1 MTPVKARGPKGGESP
16 PGFSVHTEQPF
27 MSLDAEAS
35 MAVISLLFLAVMYVV
50 HHPLLVSDRMDLDTL
65 ARSRQL
71 EKRMSEEMRQL
82 ETEFEERK
90 RAAEQ
95 KQKAENFWRGD
106 TSDDHLVLGKKDMG
120 WPFRADSQEGPL
132 SWMLGNAWNAGLF
145 CLFLIFELLRQNMQH
160 EPAFES
166 SSEEEEEEEV
176 RIVPVTSYNWL
187 TDFPSQEALESFY
200 KHYVQNAI
208 RDLPSTCEFVESFVD
223 DLIEAC
229 RVLSRRE
236 AHPQL
241 EDCLGIGAA
250 FEKWGTLHETH
261 TFDVLVPIVPP
272 QGTMFVLEMRDPALG
287 HRCGSVLVESEC
299 VCKREKLL
307 GDVLCLVH
315 HHRDHSAGLGKCGS
329 SIKAALCSGSH
340 LDVCKTVQ
348 WFRNMVGNAWA
359 LVAHKYDF
367 KLSLPPSTTSCKLR
381 LDYRSGRVLSMHL
394 VLGVQREDTLVYLVS
409 QAPDQDQLTSVD
421 WPESFAACEH
431 LFLKLVGRF
440 APENTCH
447 LKCLQII
454 LSLQDHRSLP
464 PGASRPILTCYHFK
478 TALMHLLLRLPLTDW
493 QHNMLSQRLQDILW
507 FLGRGLQQRSLHH
520 FLIGNSFLPL
530 TIPIPKTFRNA
541 EPVNLFQHLV
551 LNPVAHSQ
559 AVEEFHNLLTQVK
572 TLPCAPLAGAS

>member
-1 MTPVKARGPKGGESP
+1 
-16 PGFSVHTEQPF
+16 
-27 MSLDAEAS
+27 

-50 HHPLLVSDRMDLDTL
+50 HHPLMVSDRMDLDTL

-71 EKRMSEEMRQL
+71 EKRMSEEMRHL
-82 ETEFEERK
+82 VTEFEERK

-95 KQKAENFWRGD
+95 KQRAENFWRGD
-106 TSDDHLVLGKKDMG
+106 TSSDQLVLGKKDR
-120 WPFRADSQEGPL
+120 WPFQAEGKEGPL
-132 SWMLGNAWNAGLF
+132 GWMLGNLWNVGLF

-160 EPAFES
+160 EPGFES
-166 SSEEEEEEEV
+166 SSDDEEEEV

-208 RDLPSTCEFVESFVD
+208 RDLPCTCEFVESFVD

-229 RVLSRRE
+229 RVLTRQE

-250 FEKWGTLHETH
+250 FEKWGTLHETRK
-261 TFDVLVPIVPP
+261 FDILVPIVPP
-272 QGTMFVLEMRDPALG
+272 QGMTFILEMRDPALG
-287 HRCGSVLVESEC
+287 HRCGCVRLESEC
-299 VCKREKLL
+299 MCKREKVL

-315 HHRDHSAGLGKCGS
+315 HHKDHPLALGKSAS
-329 SIKAALCSGSH
+329 SIKAAFCTGFH
-340 LDVCKTVQ
+340 LDVRKTVQ
-348 WFRNMVGNAWA
+348 WFRNMLGNAWA

-367 KLSLPPSTTSCKLR
+367 KLSLPPSSTSCKLR
-381 LDYRSGRVLSMHL
+381 LDYRSGRFLLINL

-409 QAPDQDQLTSVD
+409 QASEQEQLTSVD
-421 WPESFAACEH
+421 WPESVAACEH

-454 LSLQDHRSLP
+454 LSLWDHQSLP
-464 PGASRPILTCYHFK
+464 TGASCPILTSYHFK
-478 TALMHLLLRLPLTDW
+478 TALMHLLLRLPLADW
-493 QHNMLSQRLQDILW
+493 QHNKLSQRLQDLLW
-507 FLGRGLQQRSLHH
+507 FLGRGIQQRSLQH
-520 FLIGNSFLPL
+520 FLIGNTFLPL
-530 TIPIPKTFRNA
+530 TIPIPKSFRDA

-572 TLPCAPLAGAS
+572 TLPCAPLVGAL

>member
-1 MTPVKARGPKGGESP
+1 
-16 PGFSVHTEQPF
+16 
-27 MSLDAEAS
+27 

-50 HHPLLVSDRMDLDTL
+50 HHPLMVSDRMDLDTL

-82 ETEFEERK
+82 EIEFEERR

-95 KQKAENFWRGD
+95 KQKAESFWRGD
-106 TSDDHLVLGKKDMG
+106 TSSDQLVLGKKDMG
-120 WPFRADSQEGPL
+120 WPFQASDQDGGPL
-132 SWMLGNAWNAGLF
+132 GWMLGNLWNAGLF

-160 EPAFES
+160 EPAFDS
-166 SSEEEEEEEV
+166 SSEEEEEEI
-176 RIVPVTSYNWL
+176 RIVPVTSHTWL
-187 TDFPSQEALESFY
+187 SNFPSQEALESFY
-200 KHYVQNAI
+200 KHYIQNAI
-208 RDLPSTCEFVESFVD
+208 RDLPCTCEFVESFVD

-229 RVLSRRE
+229 RVLSRQE

-261 TFDVLVPIVPP
+261 KFDVLVPIVPP

-287 HRCGSVLVESEC
+287 RRCGC
-299 VCKREKLL
+299 VRVDSKCMCKHEKLL

-315 HHRDHSAGLGKCGS
+315 HHRDHSTILSKCTS
-329 SIKAALCSGSH
+329 SLKAALCTGSH

-359 LVAHKYDF
+359 LVAHKYNF
-367 KLSLPPSTTSCKLR
+367 KLTLPPSTTSCKLR
-381 LDYRSGRVLSMHL
+381 LDYRSGRFLSISL

-409 QAPDQDQLTSVD
+409 QAPEREQLTSVD

-454 LSLQDHRSLP
+454 LSLQDHQMLP
-464 PGASRPILTCYHFK
+464 PGASRPILTSYHFK
-478 TALMHLLLRLPLTDW
+478 TALMHLLLRLPLTEW
-493 QHNMLSQRLQDILW
+493 QHSMLSQRLQDLLW
-507 FLGRGLQQRSLHH
+507 FLGQGLQQRSLHH
-520 FLIGNSFLPL
+520 FLIGNTFLPL

-559 AVEEFHNLLTQVK
+559 AMEEFHNLLAQVK
-572 TLPCAPLAGAS
+572 TLPCSSQPGEL

>member
-1 MTPVKARGPKGGESP
+1 
-16 PGFSVHTEQPF
+16 
-27 MSLDAEAS
+27 
-35 MAVISLLFLAVMYVV
+35 MAVISLMFLAVMYVV
-50 HHPLLVSDRMDLDTL
+50 HHPLMVSDRMDLDTL

-82 ETEFEERK
+82 EMEFEERS

-95 KQKAENFWRGD
+95 KQKVENFWRGD
-106 TSDDHLVLGKKDMG
+106 TSSDQLVLGKKDMG
-120 WPFRADSQEGPL
+120 WPFQAGGQDGGPL
-132 SWMLGNAWNAGLF
+132 GWILGNLWNAGLF
-145 CLFLIFELLRQNMQH
+145 CLFLIFELLRQSMQH

-166 SSEEEEEEEV
+166 SSEEEEEEIRV
-176 RIVPVTSYNWL
+176 VPVSSYTRL
-187 TDFPSQEALESFY
+187 SDFPSQEALEAFY
-200 KHYVQNAI
+200 KHYIQNAI
-208 RDLPSTCEFVESFVD
+208 RDLPCTCEFVESFVD

-241 EDCLGIGAA
+241 EDCLGFGAA
-250 FEKWGTLHETH
+250 FEKWGTLHETQN
-261 TFDVLVPIVPP
+261 FDVLVPIVPP
-272 QGTMFVLEMRDPALG
+272 QGTMFILEMRDPALG
-287 HRCGSVLVESEC
+287 RRCGCVKVDSEC
-299 VCKREKLL
+299 MCKHEKLL

-315 HHRDHSAGLGKCGS
+315 HRDHSAMLSKCTS
-329 SIKAALCSGSH
+329 SIKAALCTSSH

-348 WFRNMVGNAWA
+348 WFRNMVSNAWA

-367 KLSLPPSTTSCKLR
+367 KLTFPPSTTSCKLR
-381 LDYRSGRVLSMHL
+381 LGYRSGRSLSISL

-409 QAPDQDQLTSVD
+409 QAPEQEQLTSVD

-447 LKCLQII
+447 LKCLQIV
-454 LSLQDHRSLP
+454 LSLQDHQILP
-464 PGASRPILTCYHFK
+464 PGASRPILTSYHFK

-493 QHNMLSQRLQDILW
+493 QHSMLSLRLQDLLW

-520 FLIGNSFLPL
+520 FLIGNTYLPL
-530 TIPIPKTFRNA
+530 TIPIPKAFRNA

-559 AVEEFHNLLTQVK
+559 AVEEFHNLLAQVK
-572 TLPCAPLAGAS
+572 TLPCSPEIGRAHV

>member
-1 MTPVKARGPKGGESP
+1 
-16 PGFSVHTEQPF
+16 
-27 MSLDAEAS
+27 

-50 HHPLLVSDRMDLDTL
+50 HHPLMVSDRMDLDTL

-82 ETEFEERK
+82 EMEFEER
-90 RAAEQ
+90 RRDAEQ
-95 KQKAENFWRGD
+95 KQKAEKFWRGD
-106 TSDDHLVLGKKDMG
+106 HDEEELVLGKKDMG
-120 WPFRADSQEGPL
+120 WLFQANRPGPL
-132 SWMLGNAWNAGLF
+132 GWMLGNLWNAGLF
-145 CLFLIFELLRQNMQH
+145 CLFLIFELVRQNMQH
-160 EPAFES
+160 EPAYDS
-166 SSEEEEEEEV
+166 SSDEEEEEV
-176 RIVPVTSYNWL
+176 RLVPVTSSNWL
-187 TDFPSQEALESFY
+187 AGFPSRDTLESFY
-200 KHYVQNAI
+200 KHRVQNAI
-208 RDLPSTCEFVESFVD
+208 RDLPCTCEFVESFVD

-229 RVLSRRE
+229 RVVGRRE

-250 FEKWGTLHETH
+250 FEKWGTVHETQA
-261 TFDVLVPIVPP
+261 FDILVPIAPP
-272 QGTMFVLEMRDPALG
+272 QGTVFVLEMRDPALG

-299 VCKREKLL
+299 ACKHEKLL

-315 HHRDHSAGLGKCGS
+315 HHHREHPAHSGMCS
-329 SIKAALCSGSH
+329 SATKAALCTASY
-340 LDVCKTVQ
+340 LDVYKTVQ
-348 WFRNMVGNAWA
+348 WFQKLLSNAWA

-367 KLSLPPSTTSCKLR
+367 KLSLPLSTTACNLR
-381 LDYRSGRVLSMHL
+381 LDYRSGRSLSIRL
-394 VLGVQREDTLVYLVS
+394 ILGVQREDTLVYLVS
-409 QAPDQDQLTSVD
+409 QAADQEQLTSVD

-454 LSLQDHRSLP
+454 LSLRDTKDLP
-464 PGASRPILTCYHFK
+464 PGSSPPILTSYHFK

-493 QHNMLSQRLQDILW
+493 QPDMISQRLQDILW

-520 FLIGNSFLPL
+520 FLIGNNFLPL

-551 LNPVAHSQ
+551 LNPMAHSQ
-559 AVEEFHNLLTQVK
+559 AVEEFHSLLTQVK
-572 TLPCAPLAGAS
+572 TLPCAHLAEGI

>member
-1 MTPVKARGPKGGESP
+1 MNSMQRP
-16 PGFSVHTEQPF
+16 P
-27 MSLDAEAS
+27 

-50 HHPLLVSDRMDLDTL
+50 HHPLMVSDRMDLDTL

-82 ETEFEERK
+82 ELEFEERK
-90 RAAEQ
+90 RAAEEQ
-95 KQKAENFWRGD
+95 QKAENFWRGD
-106 TSDDHLVLGKKDMG
+106 TSSDHSDD
-120 WPFRADSQEGPL
+120 ET
-132 SWMLGNAWNAGLF
+132 
-145 CLFLIFELLRQNMQH
+145 
-160 EPAFES
+160 
-166 SSEEEEEEEV
+166 EEV
-176 RIVPVTSYNWL
+176 RVVPVTSYNWF
-187 TDFPSQEALESFY
+187 TDFPPREVLESFH
-200 KHYVQNAI
+200 KHHIQNI
-208 RDLPSTCEFVESFVD
+208 TRDLPCTCEFVESFVD
-223 DLIEAC
+223 DLIKASQ
-229 RVLSRRE
+229 VLSRRE

-250 FEKWGTLHETH
+250 FEKWGTLHETQK
-261 TFDVLVPIVPP
+261 FDILVPIVPP
-272 QGTMFVLEMRDPALG
+272 QGTMFALEMRDLALG
-287 HRCGSVLVESEC
+287 RRCGRVRVESEC

-315 HHRDHSAGLGKCGS
+315 HHRDHSALLGKCNS
-329 SIKAALCSGSH
+329 SIKAALCTGSY

-381 LDYRSGRVLSMHL
+381 LDYRSGRFLSIRL
-394 VLGVQREDTLVYLVS
+394 VLGVQQEDTLVYLVS
-409 QAPDQDQLTSVD
+409 QAPDQEQLTSVD

-454 LSLQDHRSLP
+454 LSLRDLQSLP
-464 PGASRPILTCYHFK
+464 QGASHPILTSYHFK
-478 TALMHLLLRLPLTDW
+478 TALMHLLLQLPLTDW
-493 QHNMLSQRLQDILW
+493 RHGMLSQRLQDILW
-507 FLGRGLQQRSLHH
+507 FLGQGLQRRSLHH
-520 FLIGNSFLPL
+520 FLIGNTFLPL

-551 LNPVAHSQ
+551 LNPMAHSQ

-572 TLPCAPLAGAS
+572 ALPCASLAGTH

>member
-1 MTPVKARGPKGGESP
+1 
-16 PGFSVHTEQPF
+16 
-27 MSLDAEAS
+27 

-50 HHPLLVSDRMDLDTL
+50 HHPLFVSDRMDLDTL

-71 EKRMSEEMRQL
+71 EKRLSEEMRQL

-106 TSDDHLVLGKKDMG
+106 TSDDLVLGKKDMG
-120 WPFRADSQEGPL
+120 WPFRADGQEGPL
-132 SWMLGNAWNAGLF
+132 GWLLGNAWNAGLF

-160 EPAFES
+160 EPAFDS

-187 TDFPSQEALESFY
+187 ADFPSQEALESFY

-241 EDCLGIGAA
+241 EDCLGTGAA

-272 QGTMFVLEMRDPALG
+272 QGTMFVLEMRNSVLG

-299 VCKREKLL
+299 MCKREKLL

-315 HHRDHSAGLGKCGS
+315 HHRDPTGVGSKCGS
-329 SIKAALCSGSH
+329 SIKAALCTGSQ

-381 LDYRSGRVLSMHL
+381 LDYRSGRFLSIQL
-394 VLGVQREDTLVYLVS
+394 LLGVQREDTLVYLVS
-409 QAPDQDQLTSVD
+409 QAADQEQLSSVD

-464 PGASRPILTCYHFK
+464 PGASHPILTSYHFK

-572 TLPCAPLAGAS
+572 TLPCAPLAGAL

>member
-1 MTPVKARGPKGGESP
+1 MP
-16 PGFSVHTEQPF
+16 
-27 MSLDAEAS
+27 LDAEAS

-50 HHPLLVSDRMDLDTL
+50 HHPLMVSDRMDLDTL

-82 ETEFEERK
+82 EMEFEERK
-90 RAAEQ
+90 QAAER

-106 TSDDHLVLGKKDMG
+106 TSSDQLVLGKKDMG
-120 WPFRADSQEGPL
+120 WPFQAEGQEGPL
-132 SWMLGNAWNAGLF
+132 GWMFGNLWNAGLF

-160 EPAFES
+160 EPAFDS
-166 SSEEEEEEEV
+166 SSDEEEEEV

-208 RDLPSTCEFVESFVD
+208 RDLPCTCEFVESFVD

-250 FEKWGTLHETH
+250 FEKWGTLNKTQK
-261 TFDVLVPIVPP
+261 FDILVPIVPP
-272 QGTMFVLEMRDPALG
+272 QGTMFVLEMKDPALG
-287 HRCGSVLVESEC
+287 RRCGCVRVESEC
-299 VCKREKLL
+299 MCKREKLL

-315 HHRDHSAGLGKCGS
+315 HHRDHSVVLGKCTS
-329 SIKAALCSGSH
+329 SIKSALCTGIH
-340 LDVCKTVQ
+340 LDVGKTMQ
-348 WFRNMVGNAWA
+348 WFRNMVSNAWA

-381 LDYRSGRVLSMHL
+381 LDYRSGRFLLISL

-409 QAPDQDQLTSVD
+409 QAPEQEQLTSVD

-454 LSLQDHRSLP
+454 SSLQNHQSLP
-464 PGASRPILTCYHFK
+464 PGASHPILTSYHFK

-493 QHNMLSQRLQDILW
+493 QHNMLSHRLQDLLW
-507 FLGRGLQQRSLHH
+507 FLGRGLQQRSLNH
-520 FLIGNSFLPL
+520 FLIGNTFLPL

-541 EPVNLFQHLV
+541 EPINLFQHLV

-572 TLPCAPLAGAS
+572 TLPCAPLAEAP

>member
-1 MTPVKARGPKGGESP
+1 
-16 PGFSVHTEQPF
+16 
-27 MSLDAEAS
+27 

-82 ETEFEERK
+82 ELEFEERK
-90 RAAEQ
+90 QAAEQ
-95 KQKAENFWRGD
+95 RQKAENLWRGETSADQLMLGKTD
-106 TSDDHLVLGKKDMG
+106 TGWTVQADDH
-120 WPFRADSQEGPL
+120 SGPL
-132 SWMLGNAWNAGLF
+132 GWMLGNLWNAGLF
-145 CLFLIFELLRQNMQH
+145 CLFLLFELVRQNIQH
-160 EPAFES
+160 EPAFDS
-166 SSEEEEEEEV
+166 SSDDEEAEV
-176 RIVPVTSYNWL
+176 RVVPVTSCSWF
-187 TDFPSQEALESFY
+187 TDFPSGVALDSFY
-200 KHYVQNAI
+200 QHYVYNAN
-208 RDLPSTCEFVESFVD
+208 RDLRSTCEFVESFVD

-229 RVLSRRE
+229 RMLSRRE
-236 AHPQL
+236 AHLQL

-250 FEKWGTLHETH
+250 FEKWGTYQETQK
-261 TFDVLVPIVPP
+261 FDILVPIVPP
-272 QGTMFVLEMRDPALG
+272 QGFIFVLEMRDPALG
-287 HRCGSVLVESEC
+287 RRCGCVLVELEC
-299 VCKREKLL
+299 MCKCEKLL

-315 HHRDHSAGLGKCGS
+315 HNSDHLAAAGKWNSFIKGS
-329 SIKAALCSGSH
+329 LCTGSH
-340 LDVCKTVQ
+340 LDVYKTVQ
-348 WFRNMVGNAWA
+348 WFRNLVGNAWA

-367 KLSLPPSTTSCKLR
+367 KLSLPPSATSCELR
-381 LDYRSGRVLSMHL
+381 LDYRSGRFLSVSL

-409 QAPDQDQLTSVD
+409 QAPDQEQLSSVN

-431 LFLKLVGRF
+431 LFLKLIGRF

-454 LSLQDHRSLP
+454 LSLQDLENLP
-464 PGASRPILTCYHFK
+464 HGASCPVLTSYHFK

-520 FLIGNSFLPL
+520 FLIGNTFLPL

-551 LNPVAHSQ
+551 LNPSAHSQ
-559 AVEEFHNLLTQVK
+559 AVEEFHNLLNEVK
-572 TLPCAPLAGAS
+572 SLPSAPLAEAY

>member
-1 MTPVKARGPKGGESP
+1 MNV
-16 PGFSVHTEQPF
+16 
-27 MSLDAEAS
+27 DAEAS

-50 HHPLLVSDRMDLDTL
+50 HHPLMVSDRMDLDTL

-71 EKRMSEEMRQL
+71 EKRMSEEMRLL
-82 ETEFEERK
+82 EMEFEERK

-95 KQKAENFWRGD
+95 RQKAENFWTGD
-106 TSDDHLVLGKKDMG
+106 TSSDQLVLGKKDMG
-120 WPFRADSQEGPL
+120 WPFQANGQEGPL
-132 SWMLGNAWNAGLF
+132 GWMLGNLWNTGLF
-145 CLFLIFELLRQNMQH
+145 CLFLVFELLRQNMQH
-160 EPAFES
+160 EPAFDS
-166 SSEEEEEEEV
+166 SSEEEEEEV
-176 RIVPVTSYNWL
+176 RVIPVTSYNWL
-187 TDFPSQEALESFY
+187 TDFPSQEALDSFY

-208 RDLPSTCEFVESFVD
+208 RDLPCTCEFVESFVD

-229 RVLSRRE
+229 RVLSRQE
-236 AHPQL
+236 ARPQL

-250 FEKWGTLHETH
+250 FEKWGTLHETQK
-261 TFDVLVPIVPP
+261 FDILVPIVPP

-287 HRCGSVLVESEC
+287 HRCGCVLVESEC

-315 HHRDHSAGLGKCGS
+315 HHRDPSAVLGKCSS
-329 SIKAALCSGSH
+329 SIKAALCTGFH

-348 WFRNMVGNAWA
+348 WFRNMMGNAWA

-381 LDYRSGRVLSMHL
+381 LDYRSGRFLSIHL

-409 QAPDQDQLTSVD
+409 QAPDQEQLTSVD
-421 WPESFAACEH
+421 WPESFVACEH

-454 LSLQDHRSLP
+454 LSLWQHQSLP
-464 PGASRPILTCYHFK
+464 HGASRPILTSYHFK

-493 QHNMLSQRLQDILW
+493 AHNMLSQRLQDILW

-520 FLIGNSFLPL
+520 FLIGNTFLPL

-551 LNPVAHSQ
+551 LNPKAHSQ
-559 AVEEFHNLLTQVK
+559 AVEEFQNLLTQVK
-572 TLPCAPLAGAS
+572 TLPRAPLAAAP

>member
-1 MTPVKARGPKGGESP
+1 
-16 PGFSVHTEQPF
+16 
-27 MSLDAEAS
+27 
-35 MAVISLLFLAVMYVV
+35 MAVLSLLFLAVMYVV
-50 HHPLLVSDRMDLDTL
+50 HHPLMVSERMDLDTL

-82 ETEFEERK
+82 EMEFEERK
-90 RAAEQ
+90 RVADQ
-95 KQKAENFWRGD
+95 KQKVENFWRGD
-106 TSDDHLVLGKKDMG
+106 TSSDQLVLGRKDMG
-120 WPFRADSQEGPL
+120 WPFQDEGQEGPL
-132 SWMLGNAWNAGLF
+132 SWMLGNLWNAGLF

-160 EPAFES
+160 EPAFDS
-166 SSEEEEEEEV
+166 SSDEEEEEV
-176 RIVPVTSYNWL
+176 RVVPATSYNWL

-200 KHYVQNAI
+200 KYYVQNAI

-229 RVLSRRE
+229 RALNRQVVSPQE
-236 AHPQL
+236 ARPQL

-250 FEKWGTLHETH
+250 FEKWGTLHETQK
-261 TFDVLVPIVPP
+261 FDILVPIVPP
-272 QGTMFVLEMRDPALG
+272 QGSTFVLEMRDPSLG
-287 HRCGSVLVESEC
+287 RRCGSVLVESEC

-315 HHRDHSAGLGKCGS
+315 HHKDHSPLMGKCNN
-329 SIKAALCSGSH
+329 SIKATLCTGSH

-348 WFRNMVGNAWA
+348 WFRNMVSKAWA

-367 KLSLPPSTTSCKLR
+367 QLSLPPSTTSCKLR
-381 LDYRSGRVLSMHL
+381 LDYRSGRFLSIRL

-409 QAPDQDQLTSVD
+409 RAPDQEQLTSVD
-421 WPESFAACEH
+421 WPESLAACEH

-454 LSLQDHRSLP
+454 LSLQDLQSLP
-464 PGASRPILTCYHFK
+464 QGAACPILTSYHFK
-478 TALMHLLLRLPLTDW
+478 TALMHLLLWLPLTDW
-493 QHNMLSQRLQDILW
+493 QHSMLSQRLQDILW

-520 FLIGNSFLPL
+520 FLIGNNFLPL
-530 TIPIPKTFRNA
+530 TIPIPKKFRNA

-551 LNPVAHSQ
+551 LNPMAHTQ
-559 AVEEFHNLLTQVK
+559 ALEEFHSLLTRVK
-572 TLPCAPLAGAS
+572 ALPCAPLVGAH

>member
-1 MTPVKARGPKGGESP
+1 MPREAQ
-16 PGFSVHTEQPF
+16 SVA
-27 MSLDAEAS
+27 DAETS

-50 HHPLLVSDRMDLDTL
+50 HHPLMVSDRMDLDTL

-71 EKRMSEEMRQL
+71 EKRLSEEMRHL
-82 ETEFEERK
+82 ETEFEERR

-95 KQKAENFWRGD
+95 RQKAENFWRGD
-106 TSDDHLVLGKKDMG
+106 KPSEDELVLGKKDMG
-120 WPFRADSQEGPL
+120 WPFQASGQNGGPL
-132 SWMLGNAWNAGLF
+132 GWMLGNLWNVGLF

-160 EPAFES
+160 EPAFDS
-166 SSEEEEEEEV
+166 SSEEEEEEIRV
-176 RIVPVTSYNWL
+176 VPVNAYTWL
-187 TDFPSQEALESFY
+187 SDFPSQEALESFY
-200 KHYVQNAI
+200 KHYIQNAI
-208 RDLPSTCEFVESFVD
+208 RDLPCTC
-223 DLIEAC
+223 
-229 RVLSRRE
+229 
-236 AHPQL
+236 
-241 EDCLGIGAA
+241 
-250 FEKWGTLHETH
+250 TT
-261 TFDVLVPIVPP
+261 
-272 QGTMFVLEMRDPALG
+272 FVLEMRDAALG
-287 HRCGSVLVESEC
+287 HRCGSVKVDSEC
-299 VCKREKLL
+299 MCKHEKLL

-315 HHRDHSAGLGKCGS
+315 HRRDHSALLNKCTS
-329 SIKAALCSGSH
+329 SIKAALCTGSY

-367 KLSLPPSTTSCKLR
+367 KLTLPPSTTSCKLR
-381 LDYRSGRVLSMHL
+381 LDYRSGRFLSISM

-409 QAPDQDQLTSVD
+409 QAPDREQLTTVD

-454 LSLQDHRSLP
+454 LSLQDHQLLP
-464 PGASRPILTCYHFK
+464 PGASRPILTSYHFK

-493 QHNMLSQRLQDILW
+493 QHSMLSQRLQDLLW

-520 FLIGNSFLPL
+520 FLIGNTFLPL

-559 AVEEFHNLLTQVK
+559 AVEEFHNLLAQVK
-572 TLPCAPLAGAS
+572 TLPSSPVAGGL

>member
-1 MTPVKARGPKGGESP
+1 MKRDT
-16 PGFSVHTEQPF
+16 
-27 MSLDAEAS
+27 EAS

-82 ETEFEERK
+82 EIEFEERK

-95 KQKAENFWRGD
+95 RQKAENFWRGETPGD
-106 TSDDHLVLGKKDMG
+106 QLVLGKKDMG
-120 WPFRADSQEGPL
+120 WPFQADGQEGPL
-132 SWMLGNAWNAGLF
+132 GWMLGNLWNVGLF
-145 CLFLIFELLRQNMQH
+145 CLFLLFELLRQSMQH

-166 SSEEEEEEEV
+166 SSDEEEAEIRV
-176 RIVPVTSYNWL
+176 VPVTSCSWL
-187 TDFPSQEALESFY
+187 TDFPSQEALEFFY
-200 KHYVQNAI
+200 EHNVHSAT
-208 RDLPSTCEFVESFVD
+208 RDLPCTCEFVESFVD

-229 RVLSRRE
+229 RMLSRRE
-236 AHPQL
+236 AHLQL

-250 FEKWGTLHETH
+250 FEKWGTSHETE
-261 TFDVLVPIVPP
+261 TFDILVPIVPP
-272 QGTMFVLEMRDPALG
+272 QGSIFVLEMRDPALG
-287 HRCGSVLVESEC
+287 RRCGCVLVELEC
-299 VCKREKLL
+299 MCKCEKLP

-315 HHRDHSAGLGKCGS
+315 QNKNQPAVPRRSNS
-329 SIKAALCSGSH
+329 SLKASLCTGSH
-340 LDVCKTVQ
+340 LDVHKTVQ
-348 WFRNMVGNAWA
+348 WFRNMMGNAWA

-381 LDYRSGRVLSMHL
+381 LDYRSGRFLSISL

-409 QAPDQDQLTSVD
+409 QAPDQEQLTSVN

-454 LSLQDHRSLP
+454 LSLWELQDLS
-464 PGASRPILTCYHFK
+464 PGASCPVLTSYHFK

-493 QHNMLSQRLQDILW
+493 EPGLLSQRLQDLLW

-520 FLIGNSFLPL
+520 FLIGNTLLPL
-530 TIPIPKTFRNA
+530 TIPIPKTFRDA

-551 LNPVAHSQ
+551 LNPTAHSQ
-559 AVEEFHNLLTQVK
+559 AVEEFHNLLTRVK
-572 TLPCAPLAGAS
+572 TLPCGPLAGTH

>member
-1 MTPVKARGPKGGESP
+1 
-16 PGFSVHTEQPF
+16 
-27 MSLDAEAS
+27 

-50 HHPLLVSDRMDLDTL
+50 HHPLMVSDRMDLDTL

-82 ETEFEERK
+82 EIEFEER
-90 RAAEQ
+90 RRVAEQ

-106 TSDDHLVLGKKDMG
+106 TSSDQLVLGKKDMG
-120 WPFRADSQEGPL
+120 WPFQASDQDGGPL
-132 SWMLGNAWNAGLF
+132 GWMLGNMWNTGLF

-160 EPAFES
+160 EPAFDS
-166 SSEEEEEEEV
+166 SSEEEEEEIRV
-176 RIVPVTSYNWL
+176 VPVTSYTWL
-187 TDFPSQEALESFY
+187 SDFPSQEALESFY
-200 KHYVQNAI
+200 KHYIQSAI
-208 RDLPSTCEFVESFVD
+208 RDLSGTCEFVESFVD

-250 FEKWGTLHETH
+250 FEKWGTLHETQK
-261 TFDVLVPIVPP
+261 FDVLVPIVPP

-287 HRCGSVLVESEC
+287 RRCGSVKVDSEC
-299 VCKREKLL
+299 ICKHEQVL

-315 HHRDHSAGLGKCGS
+315 HHRDHSAISSKCTS
-329 SIKAALCSGSH
+329 SIKAALCTGSH

-348 WFRNMVGNAWA
+348 WFRNMVSNAWA

-367 KLSLPPSTTSCKLR
+367 KLTLPPSTTTTTCKLR
-381 LDYRSGRVLSMHL
+381 LDYRSGRILLISL

-409 QAPDQDQLTSVD
+409 QAPGQEQLTSVD

-447 LKCLQII
+447 LKCLQIV
-454 LSLQDHRSLP
+454 LSLQDHQTLP
-464 PGASRPILTCYHFK
+464 PGASRPVLTSYHFK

-493 QHNMLSQRLQDILW
+493 QHSMLSQRLQDLLW

-520 FLIGNSFLPL
+520 FLIGNTFLPL

-551 LNPVAHSQ
+551 LNPVAHTQ
-559 AVEEFHNLLTQVK
+559 AVEEFHNLLAQVK
-572 TLPCAPLAGAS
+572 TLPCPPLAGGL

>member
-1 MTPVKARGPKGGESP
+1 
-16 PGFSVHTEQPF
+16 
-27 MSLDAEAS
+27 

-50 HHPLLVSDRMDLDTL
+50 HHPLMVSDRMDLDTL

-82 ETEFEERK
+82 ELEFEQRK
-90 RAAEQ
+90 RAAEE

-106 TSDDHLVLGKKDMG
+106 TSSDHSCDRTCSTSRPLIPAAMRRRRRSVACLSPPTTGLPTSPRG
-120 WPFRADSQEGPL
+120 RCWNPFTNTTSRTSPGT
-132 SWMLGNAWNAGLF
+132 
-145 CLFLIFELLRQNMQH
+145 C
-160 EPAFES
+160 PA
-166 SSEEEEEEEV
+166 
-176 RIVPVTSYNWL
+176 P
-187 TDFPSQEALESFY
+187 
-200 KHYVQNAI
+200 
-208 RDLPSTCEFVESFVD
+208 
-223 DLIEAC
+223 
-229 RVLSRRE
+229 
-236 AHPQL
+236 
-241 EDCLGIGAA
+241 
-250 FEKWGTLHETH
+250 
-261 TFDVLVPIVPP
+261 
-272 QGTMFVLEMRDPALG
+272 GTMFVLEMRDLALG
-287 HRCGSVLVESEC
+287 RRCGCVLVESEC

-315 HHRDHSAGLGKCGS
+315 HHRDHSALLGKCNS
-329 SIKAALCSGSH
+329 SIKAALCTGSY

-381 LDYRSGRVLSMHL
+381 LDYRSGRFLSIRL

-409 QAPDQDQLTSVD
+409 QAPDQEQFTSVD

-454 LSLQDHRSLP
+454 LSLRDLQSLP
-464 PGASRPILTCYHFK
+464 QGASHPILTSYHFK
-478 TALMHLLLRLPLTDW
+478 TALMHLLLQLPLTDW
-493 QHNMLSQRLQDILW
+493 QHGMLSQRLQDILW
-507 FLGRGLQQRSLHH
+507 FLGRGLQRRSLHH
-520 FLIGNSFLPL
+520 FLIGNTFLPL

-551 LNPVAHSQ
+551 LNPMAHSQ

-572 TLPCAPLAGAS
+572 ALPCASLAGAH

>member
-1 MTPVKARGPKGGESP
+1 
-16 PGFSVHTEQPF
+16 
-27 MSLDAEAS
+27 

-71 EKRMSEEMRQL
+71 EKRMSEKMRHLEM
-82 ETEFEERK
+82 EFEERRK
-90 RAAEQ
+90 VAEQ
-95 KQKAENFWRGD
+95 IKKVENFWRGD
-106 TSDDHLVLGKKDMG
+106 TSGDQLILGKKDTE
-120 WPFRADSQEGPL
+120 WPFEAASQEGPL
-132 SWMLGNAWNAGLF
+132 TWMLGNLWNAGLF
-145 CLFLIFELLRQNMQH
+145 CIFLIFEVLRQNIQH
-160 EPAFES
+160 EPAFDS
-166 SSEEEEEEEV
+166 SSEDEEEEV
-176 RIVPVTSYNWL
+176 RLVPVTSYNWL
-187 TDFPSQEALESFY
+187 TDFPSREALESFY
-200 KHYVQNAI
+200 KYRVQNAI
-208 RDLPSTCEFVESFVD
+208 RDLPCTCEFVESFVD
-223 DLIEAC
+223 DLLKAC
-229 RVLSRRE
+229 RVLSRRDTRL
-236 AHPQL
+236 QL

-250 FEKWGTLHETH
+250 FEKWGTLQETQK
-261 TFDVLVPIVPP
+261 FDVLVPIIPP

-287 HRCGSVLVESEC
+287 RRCGCVLVESEC
-299 VCKREKLL
+299 MCKREKLL

-315 HHRDHSAGLGKCGS
+315 HYNDYPGLMGKCS
-329 SIKAALCSGSH
+329 NSIKATLCTNSH

-367 KLSLPPSTTSCKLR
+367 KLTLLSSPNSCNLR
-381 LDYRSGRVLSMHL
+381 LDYRSGRFLLIHL
-394 VLGVQREDTLVYLVS
+394 LLGVQREDTLVYLVS
-409 QAPDQDQLTSVD
+409 QSQDHEQLTSVD

-454 LSLQDHRSLP
+454 LSLREAQNLP
-464 PGASRPILTCYHFK
+464 QRANRPILTSYHFK

-493 QHNMLSQRLQDILW
+493 QQDMLSQRLQDLLW

-520 FLIGNSFLPL
+520 FLIGNNFLPL

-551 LNPVAHSQ
+551 LNPLAHSQ

-572 TLPCAPLAGAS
+572 TLTCEPLAGAQ

>member
-1 MTPVKARGPKGGESP
+1 
-16 PGFSVHTEQPF
+16 
-27 MSLDAEAS
+27 

-50 HHPLLVSDRMDLDTL
+50 HHPLPVSDRMDLDTL

-82 ETEFEERK
+82 EMEFEERK

-95 KQKAENFWRGD
+95 RQKAENLWRGE
-106 TSDDHLVLGKKDMG
+106 TLSDQIVLGKKDMG
-120 WPFRADSQEGPL
+120 RTFQADDQEGPFG
-132 SWMLGNAWNAGLF
+132 WMLGNLWNAGLF
-145 CLFLIFELLRQNMQH
+145 CLFLLFELLRQNMQH
-160 EPAFES
+160 EPAFDTS
-166 SSEEEEEEEV
+166 SDEEEAEV
-176 RIVPVTSYNWL
+176 RVVPVTSCSWF
-187 TDFPSQEALESFY
+187 TDFPSGAALNSFY
-200 KHYVQNAI
+200 EHCVQNAT

-223 DLIEAC
+223 NLIEAC
-229 RVLSRRE
+229 RMLSRQE
-236 AHPQL
+236 AHLQF
-241 EDCLGIGAA
+241 EDCLGLGAA
-250 FEKWGTLHETH
+250 FEKWGTYQETQK
-261 TFDVLVPIVPP
+261 FNVLVPIVPP
-272 QGTMFVLEMRDPALG
+272 QGWVFVLEMRDPALG
-287 HRCGSVLVESEC
+287 QHCGRVLVELEC
-299 VCKREKLL
+299 MCKCEKLL

-315 HHRDHSAGLGKCGS
+315 HDNHLTAPGKCNSFIRGS
-329 SIKAALCSGSH
+329 LCTGSY

-348 WFRNMVGNAWA
+348 WFRNLVGNAWA

-367 KLSLPPSTTSCKLR
+367 KLSFPASPTSCELR
-381 LDYRSGRVLSMHL
+381 LDYRSGRFLSISL

-409 QAPDQDQLTSVD
+409 QASDQEQQLTSVN

-454 LSLQDHRSLP
+454 VRLWDLQNLRH
-464 PGASRPILTCYHFK
+464 GASSPILTSYHFK

-507 FLGRGLQQRSLHH
+507 YLGRGLQERSLHH
-520 FLIGNSFLPL
+520 FLIGNTCLPL

-551 LNPVAHSQ
+551 LNPVGHSQ
-559 AVEEFHNLLTQVK
+559 AVEEFHNLLIQVK
-572 TLPCAPLAGAS
+572 TLPSAPLAEAF

>member
-1 MTPVKARGPKGGESP
+1 MTTDSHP
-16 PGFSVHTEQPF
+16 PPPA
-27 MSLDAEAS
+27 DAEAY

-50 HHPLLVSDRMDLDTL
+50 HHPLMVSDRMDLDTL

-71 EKRMSEEMRQL
+71 EKRLSEEMRQL
-82 ETEFEERK
+82 DIEFEERK

-95 KQKAENFWRGD
+95 KQKAQDFWRGD
-106 TSDDHLVLGKKDMG
+106 VSKDQLVLGKKDRG
-120 WPFRADSQEGPL
+120 WPFQAAGQEGPL
-132 SWMLGNAWNAGLF
+132 DWMLGNLWNAGLV

-160 EPAFES
+160 EPAFDS
-166 SSEEEEEEEV
+166 SSDEEEEV
-176 RIVPVTSYNWL
+176 QVVSALSSNWL
-187 TDFPSQEALESFY
+187 TDFPSQETLESFY
-200 KHYVQNAI
+200 KRHIQNAI
-208 RDLPSTCEFVESFVD
+208 RDLSGTCEFVESFVD

-229 RVLSRRE
+229 RMLSRPE
-236 AHPQL
+236 AHLQL
-241 EDCLGIGAA
+241 EDCLGIGAL
-250 FEKWGTLHETH
+250 FEKCGILHKTQK
-261 TFDVLVPIVPP
+261 FDVLVPIVPP
-272 QGTMFVLEMRDPALG
+272 QGTIFVLEMRDPALG
-287 HRCGSVLVESEC
+287 HRCGNVLVESEC

-315 HHRDHSAGLGKCGS
+315 HHGDLMAGSGKCNS
-329 SIKAALCSGSH
+329 SIKASLCTGVH

-348 WFRNMVGNAWA
+348 WFQSMVGNAWA

-381 LDYRSGRVLSMHL
+381 LDYRSGRVLSISL

-409 QAPDQDQLTSVD
+409 QAPEQEQLTSVH

-447 LKCLQII
+447 LKCLQIV
-454 LSLQDHRSLP
+454 LSLQDRQSLP
-464 PGASRPILTCYHFK
+464 TGASHPILTSYHFK
-478 TALMHLLLRLPLTDW
+478 TALMHLLLQLPLTDW
-493 QHNMLSQRLQDILW
+493 QHSMLSRRLQDLFR
-507 FLGRGLQQRSLHH
+507 FLGHSLQQRSLHH

-551 LNPVAHSQ
+551 LNPTAHTQ
-559 AVEEFHNLLTQVK
+559 AVEEFQNLLTQLK
-572 TLPCAPLAGAS
+572 TLPCAPLAGMS

>member
-1 MTPVKARGPKGGESP
+1 
-16 PGFSVHTEQPF
+16 
-27 MSLDAEAS
+27 
-35 MAVISLLFLAVMYVV
+35 MAVISLIFLAVMYVV
-50 HHPLLVSDRMDLDTL
+50 HHPLMVSDRMDLDTL

-82 ETEFEERK
+82 EIEFEERS

-106 TSDDHLVLGKKDMG
+106 TSNDQLVLGKKDLG
-120 WPFRADSQEGPL
+120 WPFQASGQDEGPL
-132 SWMLGNAWNAGLF
+132 GWVLGNLWNAGLF

-166 SSEEEEEEEV
+166 SSEEEEEEIRV
-176 RIVPVTSYNWL
+176 VPVSSYTWL
-187 TDFPSQEALESFY
+187 SDFPSQEALESFY
-200 KHYVQNAI
+200 KHYIQNAI
-208 RDLPSTCEFVESFVD
+208 RDLPCTCEFVESFVD

-250 FEKWGTLHETH
+250 FEKWGTLHKTQK
-261 TFDVLVPIVPP
+261 FDVLVPIVPP
-272 QGTMFVLEMRDPALG
+272 QGTMFILEMRDPSLG
-287 HRCGSVLVESEC
+287 RRCGCVKVDSEC
-299 VCKREKLL
+299 MCKHEKLL
-307 GDVLCLVH
+307 GDVVCLV
-315 HHRDHSAGLGKCGS
+315 HHRDHSSMLNKCTS
-329 SIKAALCSGSH
+329 SIKAALCTSSR

-348 WFRNMVGNAWA
+348 WFRNMVSNAWA

-367 KLSLPPSTTSCKLR
+367 KLTLPPATTSCKLR
-381 LDYRSGRVLSMHL
+381 LDYRSGRSLSISL
-394 VLGVQREDTLVYLVS
+394 ILGVQREDTLVYLVS
-409 QAPDQDQLTSVD
+409 HAPEREQLTSVD

-454 LSLQDHRSLP
+454 LSLQDHQTLP
-464 PGASRPILTCYHFK
+464 PGALCPILTSYHFK

-493 QHNMLSQRLQDILW
+493 QHSMLSQRLQDLLW

-520 FLIGNSFLPL
+520 FLIGNTYLPL
-530 TIPIPKTFRNA
+530 TIPIPKAFRNA

-559 AVEEFHNLLTQVK
+559 AVEEFHNLLAQVK
-572 TLPCAPLAGAS
+572 ALPCSALAGGL

>member
-1 MTPVKARGPKGGESP
+1 
-16 PGFSVHTEQPF
+16 
-27 MSLDAEAS
+27 

-50 HHPLLVSDRMDLDTL
+50 HHPLMVSDRMDLDTL

-82 ETEFEERK
+82 EIEFEERR

-106 TSDDHLVLGKKDMG
+106 TSSDQLVLGKKDMG
-120 WPFRADSQEGPL
+120 WPFQAGDQDGGPL
-132 SWMLGNAWNAGLF
+132 RWMLGNLWNAGLF

-160 EPAFES
+160 EPAFDS
-166 SSEEEEEEEV
+166 SSEEEEEEI
-176 RIVPVTSYNWL
+176 RIVPATSSYTWL
-187 TDFPSQEALESFY
+187 SDFPSQEALESFY
-200 KHYVQNAI
+200 KHYIQNAI
-208 RDLPSTCEFVESFVD
+208 RDLPCTCEFVESFVD

-229 RVLSRRE
+229 RVLSRQE

-241 EDCLGIGAA
+241 EDCQGIGAA
-250 FEKWGTLHETH
+250 FEKWGTLHETQK
-261 TFDVLVPIVPP
+261 FGVLVPIAPP
-272 QGTMFVLEMRDPALG
+272 QGTRFVLEMRDPALG
-287 HRCGSVLVESEC
+287 RRCGC
-299 VCKREKLL
+299 VRVDSGCRCRQEKLL
-307 GDVLCLVH
+307 GDVLCLVCH
-315 HHRDHSAGLGKCGS
+315 RRDHSAILSECS
-329 SIKAALCSGSH
+329 SIKAALCTGSH

-367 KLSLPPSTTSCKLR
+367 KLTLPPSTTSCKLR
-381 LDYRSGRVLSMHL
+381 LDYRSGRFLSISL

-409 QAPDQDQLTSVD
+409 QAPDLEQLTSVD

-440 APENTCH
+440 APGNTCH

-454 LSLQDHRSLP
+454 LSLQDHKKLP
-464 PGASRPILTCYHFK
+464 PGATRPILTSYHFK
-478 TALMHLLLRLPLTDW
+478 TALMHLLLQRPLTDW
-493 QHNMLSQRLQDILW
+493 QHSMLSRRLQDLLC
-507 FLGRGLQQRSLHH
+507 FLGQGLQQRSLHH
-520 FLIGNSFLPL
+520 FLIGNTFLPL

-551 LNPVAHSQ
+551 LNPAAHTQ
-559 AVEEFHNLLTQVK
+559 AMEEFHNLLAQVK
-572 TLPCAPLAGAS
+572 TLPCSPPDGGL